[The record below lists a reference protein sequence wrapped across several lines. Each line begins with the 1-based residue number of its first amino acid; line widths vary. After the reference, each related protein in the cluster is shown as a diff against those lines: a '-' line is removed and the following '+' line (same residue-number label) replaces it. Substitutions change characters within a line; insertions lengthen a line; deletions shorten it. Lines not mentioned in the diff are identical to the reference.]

1 MSPQGTESIAVGNTH
16 GSFGEFAVTLKGS
29 KRVRPFQGRVLYG
42 IEFRGRRENGRPRL
56 LTCTLSACQLN
67 LAAGL
72 V

>member
-1 MSPQGTESIAVGNTH
+1 MSPQGTELIAVGNAH

-42 IEFRGRRENGRPRL
+42 IEFRGRRERSPRL
-56 LTCTLSACQLN
+56 RTCTLSACQLN
-67 LAAGL
+67 LAAGR